1 MEAIKARILST
12 VTSSIGPCTV
22 RIGATDRCI
31 IIILDEYPQQ
41 LIFVQPDR

>member
-1 MEAIKARILST
+1 MEAIKTRILST
-12 VTSSIGPCTV
+12 VTSSVGPCTV

-31 IIILDEYPQQ
+31 IIVLDAHPQQ